1 MSQTWTDDVYDPTHE
16 ADNDLQNMES
26 NFASLKSVFSGSSE
40 PTSPIAGMRCFN
52 SSKKIWEIRD
62 VGNSSWVGLLHGN
75 TSQKAWVYRNS
86 AMDGWVVDSSVSD
99 RVLACK
105 GGDIYT
111 AGGSFAGGWT
121 ISGASGASHSHTYTL
136 PDHMHPLSTRQGTAT
151 SWGSIY
157 KILLYYSSTG
167 GVDGTASGTT
177 SSVGVLVNHDGGW
190 RPAAAVGT
198 LQRLNL

>member
-1 MSQTWTDDVYDPTHE
+1 MSQGWTDNVYDPAHE
-16 ADNDLQNMES
+16 ADNDLQNMEN

-52 SSKKIWEIRD
+52 STKKVWEIRD
-62 VGNSSWVGLLHGN
+62 TGNSSWAGLLHGN

-86 AMDGWVVDSSVSD
+86 AIDGWVVDSSVSD

-105 GGDIYT
+105 GGSIYT
-111 AGGSFAGGWT
+111 TGGAVAGSWT
-121 ISGASGASHSHTYTL
+121 ISGVSGASHSHTFTL
-136 PDHMHPLSTRQGTAT
+136 PDHTHTLSTRQGTT
-151 SWGSIY
+151 VPGGSVY

-167 GVDGTASGTT
+167 GIDGTASGTT
-177 SSVGVLVNHDGGW
+177 SSVGVSVNHDSSW